1 MKTGLQIPNIQL
13 ANGNAYSQNYS
24 SHIPN
29 ITVAIGIATSQDCRT
44 VRT

>member
-1 MKTGLQIPNIQL
+1 MKTGRQIPNIKL
-13 ANGNAYSQNYS
+13 ANGNATC
-24 SHIPN
+24 HIPN